1 MSADITAIVSGFTRV
16 FSDALGMLPHT
27 RALVGAI
34 GFFGLE
40 PRVREL
46 AALAVA
52 RSGRCPG
59 VVAVHRLI
67 GRAAGLTDQELSG
80 SLDGLTAA
88 ERAAVALALGTV
100 SRPPAGAP
108 LQADAADQHFTPEQI
123 RQLQAVALA
132 VDLGCTV
139 GRTARQLLGALPGSH
154 ADARAHAA
162 GGGSDAHRASD

>member
-1 MSADITAIVSGFTRV
+1 MSADITAILSGFTRV
-16 FSDALGMLPHT
+16 FSDALGMLPHV
-27 RALVGAI
+27 RPLVGAI

-52 RSGRCPG
+52 RSGDCPG

-67 GRAAGLTDQELSG
+67 GRAAGLTEQELSG
-80 SLDGLTAA
+80 SLAGLTAA

-100 SRPPAGAP
+100 SRPLAADGDATA
-108 LQADAADQHFTPEQI
+108 QADAADQHFTPEQI

-132 VDLGCTV
+132 VDLDCTV
-139 GRTARQLLGALPGSH
+139 GRTARQLVGALSV
-154 ADARAHAA
+154 DR
-162 GGGSDAHRASD
+162 

>member
-1 MSADITAIVSGFTRV
+1 MSADINAIVSGVARV
-16 FSDALGMLPHT
+16 FSDALGMLPHVGS
-27 RALVGAI
+27 LVGAI

-52 RSGRCPG
+52 RSGHCPG

-67 GRAAGLTDQELSG
+67 GRAAGLSDQELAG

-100 SRPPAGAP
+100 SRLEPRAGGAT
-108 LQADAADQHFTPEQI
+108 LQADPADQHFTPEQI

-132 VDLGCTV
+132 VDLDCTL
-139 GRTARQLLGALPGSH
+139 GRTARQLVGALSG
-154 ADARAHAA
+154 ALAHAH
-162 GGGSDAHRASD
+162 GDAQRASD

>member
-1 MSADITAIVSGFTRV
+1 MSADITAIVTGFSRIFT
-16 FSDALGMLPHT
+16 DALGMLPHA
-27 RALVGAI
+27 RALAEAI

-52 RSGRCPG
+52 RSGDCPG

-67 GRAAGLTDQELSG
+67 GRAAGLTDQELAG

-100 SRPPAGAP
+100 SRARSTADGTP
-108 LQADAADQHFTPEQI
+108 LQADAADEHFTPEQI

-132 VDLGCTV
+132 VDLDCTV
-139 GRTARQLLGALPGSH
+139 GRTARQLVGSVSGFL
-154 ADARAHAA
+154 AHAPA
-162 GGGSDAHRASD
+162 RDHAQRASD